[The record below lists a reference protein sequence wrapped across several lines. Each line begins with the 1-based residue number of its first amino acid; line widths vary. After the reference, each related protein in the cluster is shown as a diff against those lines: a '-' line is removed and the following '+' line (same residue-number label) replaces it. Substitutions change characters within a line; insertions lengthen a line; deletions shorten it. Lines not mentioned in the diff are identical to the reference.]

1 MIRLIKFLTII
12 IIFHVF
18 FQADTQAYA
27 EDRYLLRLSDRRVV
41 RYEDMMKEVRN
52 SKLIFIGEYH
62 DNELHHRFQLDI
74 IKELNDSKVPI
85 VVGLEMFTS
94 KSQNDLDLWVKGDL
108 KIDDFIKVYYKNW
121 TVPWSF
127 YNDILF
133 YLRDNGIPVIGLNAP
148 KDILQKVNKAGLS
161 SLTKKE
167 LEDFPAGITC
177 SVDKRYTD
185 FIKRVYAAHGRSG
198 TQFVNFCEALLLR
211 DKTMAQYL
219 AEYIRKNPEKTVV
232 VLAGSDHAWKK
243 GVPEQT
249 RTIMKKLDYR
259 VILPGISGYID
270 PDSVGS
276 EHADY
281 ILMKNPPN
289 LEVKR

>member
-1 MIRLIKFLTII
+1 MLRLVNFLTIT
-12 IIFHVF
+12 IIFHIF

-41 RYEDMMKEVRN
+41 RYEEMMKEIRN

-62 DNELHHRFQLDI
+62 DNELHHRLQLDI
-74 IKELNDSKVPI
+74 IRELNDSNIPI

-94 KSQNDLDLWVKGDL
+94 KSQNDLDLWIKGDL

-121 TVPWSF
+121 NVPWSF
-127 YNDILF
+127 YTDIF
-133 YLRDNGIPVIGLNAP
+133 VYLRDNGIPVIGLNAP
-148 KDILQKVNKAGLS
+148 KDILQKVNKTGFS

-177 SVDKRYTD
+177 SVDKKYID
-185 FIKRVYAAHGRSG
+185 FIKRVYTAHGRSDR
-198 TQFVNFCEALLLR
+198 QFVNFCEALLLR

-219 AEYIRKNPEKTVV
+219 AEYIRKNPEKTIV

-243 GVPEQT
+243 GVPEQ
-249 RTIMKKLDYR
+249 IQALMKKLDYR

-281 ILMKNPPN
+281 ILMSNSPN
-289 LEVKR
+289 LEAKR